1 MSILRY
7 FITFNYFNLVLI
19 NLKFLQMKKLDL
31 HQMENLEGGVSQR
44 NCGILGLTI
53 VASAMFGGWVVTI
66 GAVAAAATAD
76 CF

>member
-1 MSILRY
+1 
-7 FITFNYFNLVLI
+7 
-19 NLKFLQMKKLDL
+19 MKKLDL

-53 VASAMFGGWVVTI
+53 VASAIFGGWVVTI